1 MKTAVALRHIA
12 FEDLDGIAPL
22 LNAAGYEI
30 HYVETPT
37 ATGSEFKHAR
47 DADLLIVLGGPIGV
61 YQTEEFPFLQQVI
74 DLTQG
79 RLQHQQPTLGI
90 CLGAQIMARALGAK
104 VYPGEAGK
112 EIGWSNLKLTREGQ
126 HSALSAIGEGDPVL
140 HWHGDT
146 FDLPEGAVRLA
157 SSALYQNQAF
167 AYGQHGLAL
176 QFHVE
181 VTAAGLERWYV
192 GHIGELG
199 GISGGLSIPALRKQ
213 GQTNA
218 QQLQPRLA
226 NMLKLWLQQ
235 LSE

>member
-12 FEDLDGIAPL
+12 FEDLDGVAPL
-22 LNAAGYEI
+22 LHAAGYEI
-30 HYVETPT
+30 HYVDTPT

-79 RLQHQQPTLGI
+79 RLLHQQPTLGI

-104 VYPGEAGK
+104 VYAGEAGK

-126 HSALSAIGEGDPVL
+126 HSVLAAIGENEPVL

-176 QFHVE
+176 QFHIE

-192 GHIGELG
+192 GHVGELNNV
-199 GISGGLSIPALRKQ
+199 SIPALRKQ
-213 GQTNA
+213 GQVYS
-218 QQLQPRLA
+218 QHLLPRLEKVL
-226 NMLKLWLQQ
+226 NQWLAQ
-235 LSE
+235 LSNA